1 MKIKIRLYDNLKISH
16 LKVKL
21 HSVKISKN
29 RQNSEKISGKNIKVT
44 LKINHGYME
53 KLLNK

>member
-21 HSVKISKN
+21 LSVKISKN
-29 RQNSEKISGKNIKVT
+29 RQNIKKISGKNIKLT
-44 LKINHGYME
+44 LKLNHSYME